1 MMTIYHKGKAWALI
15 LIFDSISEYN
25 NNKNNNNVGGG
36 GGGNVRRTRDPHK
49 EVSPLPTPFLTTNS
63 SLSTQILSLLS
74 SFSSSNINSAL
85 MGNKSSREVI
95 NDPAKAKKVHV

>member
-25 NNKNNNNVGGG
+25 NNNNVG

-49 EVSPLPTPFLTTNS
+49 EVSPFPPPVLTTNS
-63 SLSTQILSLLS
+63 SLPSTQILSLSS

-95 NDPAKAKKVHV
+95 NDPAKAIKVHV